1 MQVLNNCIYSLLS
14 LVEKNLRIKSLEAGD
29 AGTYTCYVSTNGP
42 EVSVS
47 HNLHILGN
55 YTYIIY
61 YIYLFVAFKEQVLK
75 HKYTFYV
82 TFIYKVLIHRY
93 TFYVTF
99 IF

>member
-47 HNLHILGN
+47 HNLHILGT
-55 YTYIIY
+55 YT
-61 YIYLFVAFKEQVLK
+61 
-75 HKYTFYV
+75 
-82 TFIYKVLIHRY
+82 
-93 TFYVTF
+93 
-99 IF
+99 